1 MTDEIGTYLAA
12 FGAALIT
19 SLVVTPLARRAAL
32 RHGVLDHPGER
43 KTQAD
48 PIPYLGGA
56 AIVLAFVAAMTAGSL
71 VQDLRGE
78 YEKLALI
85 LGGGVILA
93 GMGLWDDLRPIPGWV
108 KAGTILPLA
117 VALYA
122 ADIRADPFDA
132 WPLNFALTVLWVTGI
147 VNAFNFLD
155 NMDGLTA
162 GIAAIAAST
171 FAALAA
177 LSGQV
182 VVGALAAAVAG
193 CALGFLV
200 YNRPPARIFMGDMG
214 SHFLGWLLAVVALEL
229 ELNNVRRVA
238 FLVPIVVLGVPIFDT
253 TLVVISRLHRR
264 ISPLRAGL
272 DHASHRLSRIGIP
285 RTAVVTLHYL
295 AATVCGA
302 LGVAIAYARPVS
314 AYVVMGC
321 VLAIGFVL
329 VGLLLQVRAED

>member
-1 MTDEIGTYLAA
+1 MTEEIGTYLAA

-19 SLVVTPLARRAAL
+19 ALVVTPIARRAAL

-43 KTQAD
+43 KMQQD
-48 PIPYLGGA
+48 PIPYLGGV
-56 AIVLAFVAAMTAGSL
+56 AIVLGFVAATTIGAL
-71 VQDLRGE
+71 IVDLSGE
-78 YEKLALI
+78 YRKLALI
-85 LGGGVILA
+85 LGGGVLLA
-93 GMGLWDDLRPIPGWV
+93 GMGLWDDLRPIPGWM
-108 KAGTILPLA
+108 KAGTIVPLA

-122 ADIRADPFDA
+122 ADIRTDPFDA

-162 GIAAIAAST
+162 GVSAIAAST

-177 LSGQV
+177 ISGQV
-182 VVGALAAAVAG
+182 VLGSLSAAVAG
-193 CALGFLV
+193 CALGFLC

-229 ELNNVRRVA
+229 EVENVRRVA

-253 TLVVISRLHRR
+253 TLVVISRLRRR

-272 DHASHRLSRIGIP
+272 DHASHRLVRVGVP
-285 RTAVVTLHYL
+285 RSAVVVLHYL
-295 AATVCGA
+295 AAAVCGA
-302 LGVAIAYARPVS
+302 LGVAIAYARPIS

-321 VLAIGFVL
+321 VVAMGLVL
-329 VGLLLQVRAED
+329 VALLLQVRAED

>member
-1 MTDEIGTYLAA
+1 MSEDIGTYLAA
-12 FGAALIT
+12 FGAALVT
-19 SLVVTPLARRAAL
+19 ALVVTPLARRAAL

-48 PIPYLGGA
+48 PIPYLGGI
-56 AIVLAFVAAMTAGSL
+56 AIVVGFVAAMTIGSL
-71 VQDLRGE
+71 VHNLAGE

-93 GMGLWDDLRPIPGWV
+93 GMGLWDDLRPIPGWI
-108 KAGTILPLA
+108 KAGTIVPLA
-117 VALYA
+117 IALYA
-122 ADIRADPFDA
+122 ADIRADPFQA
-132 WPLNFALTVLWVTGI
+132 WQLNFVLTVVWVTGI

-162 GIAAIAAST
+162 GVSSIAAST

-177 LSGQV
+177 LSGQT

-193 CALGFLV
+193 CALGFLC

-229 ELNNVRRVA
+229 EFENVKRVA

-253 TLVVISRLHRR
+253 TLVVVSRVQRR

-272 DHASHRLSRIGIP
+272 DHASHRLQRIGIS
-285 RTAVVTLHYL
+285 RTATVTLHYL
-295 AATVCGA
+295 GAAVCGA

-314 AYVVMGC
+314 GYVVMGC
-321 VLAIGFVL
+321 VVAVGAVL
-329 VGLLLQVRAED
+329 VTLLLQVRAED

>member
-1 MTDEIGTYLAA
+1 VTEEIGTYLAA
-12 FGAALIT
+12 FGAALVT
-19 SLVVTPLARRAAL
+19 ALVVTPLARRAAL

-56 AIVLAFVAAMTAGSL
+56 AIVLAFVAAMTIGSL
-71 VQDLRGE
+71 VHDLRGE

-93 GMGLWDDLRPIPGWV
+93 GMGLWDDLRPIPGLV
-108 KAGTILPLA
+108 KAGTIVPLA

-122 ADIRADPFDA
+122 ADIRADPFEA
-132 WPLNFALTVLWVTGI
+132 WPLNFVVTIVWVTGI
-147 VNAFNFLD
+147 VNAINFLD
-155 NMDGLTA
+155 NMDGVTA
-162 GIAAIAAST
+162 GVSAIAAST

-177 LSGQV
+177 LSGQT
-182 VVGALAAAVAG
+182 VVGALSAAVAG
-193 CALGFLV
+193 CALGFLC

-229 ELNNVRRVA
+229 EFENVRRVA

-253 TLVVISRLHRR
+253 TLIVISRLQRR

-272 DHASHRLSRIGIP
+272 DHSSHRLVRVGVP

-295 AATVCGA
+295 AAAVCGA
-302 LGVAIAYARPVS
+302 LGVAIAYARPIS

-321 VLAIGFVL
+321 VVAMGVVL
-329 VGLLLQVRAED
+329 IALLLQVRAED